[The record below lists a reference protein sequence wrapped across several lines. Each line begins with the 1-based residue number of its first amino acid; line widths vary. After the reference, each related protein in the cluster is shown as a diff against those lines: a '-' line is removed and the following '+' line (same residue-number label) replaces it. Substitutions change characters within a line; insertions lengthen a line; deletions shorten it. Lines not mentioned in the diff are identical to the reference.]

1 MKPWCKFTTVDT
13 GKDKPYRMQPVLQ
26 LFLSRLPSDKFLY
39 SIQFVFTARL
49 KSAGVVENIACMVR
63 EDEFVIDIVVSTLQA
78 GFSLTAI
85 ANDDELAE
93 PLLWSRVQT
102 GQVMRSKYNQEL
114 EHTRWRVPPGSSL

>member
-1 MKPWCKFTTVDT
+1 
-13 GKDKPYRMQPVLQ
+13 MQPVLQ
-26 LFLSRLPSDKFLY
+26 LFLSRLPSDKFPY
-39 SIQFVFTARL
+39 SIQFVFTSRL

-78 GFSLTAI
+78 GLSLSAI
-85 ANDDELAE
+85 ANEDELAE

-114 EHTRWRVPPGSSL
+114 EHTRWRVPPESSL